1 MKRLLSLVLLLGVG
15 LLAQTPPSKSV
26 QSTLLA
32 LKDSGG
38 SRRVLSDQLTEQMMA
53 LAKGTR
59 PSRAAV
65 ERFSE
70 DLTTALT
77 GKDVTTVRA
86 SVLQRAISDL
96 MSGKGSN
103 FEPASKLRD
112 TLTNCGISPPTVQ
125 GIVGRFIE
133 IGQEVRGPDDLGVLP
148 KDRQK

>member
-32 LKDSGG
+32 LKDSGN
-38 SRRVLSDQLTEQMMA
+38 SRRLLSDQLAEQMMA

-65 ERFSE
+65 ERFSD
-70 DLTTALT
+70 DLTTALS
-77 GKDVTTVRA
+77 GKDVTAIRA

>member
-15 LLAQTPPSKSV
+15 LLAQTPPSKSL
-26 QSTLLA
+26 QNTFLA
-32 LKDSGG
+32 LKDSGA
-38 SRRVLSDQLTEQMMA
+38 SRRVLSDQLAEQMMA

-59 PSRAAV
+59 PSRYAV

-70 DLTTALT
+70 DLTTALL
-77 GKDVTTVRA
+77 GKDVTSVRA
-86 SVLQRAISDL
+86 SVLQRAITDL

-112 TLTNCGISPPTVQ
+112 TLTNCGISAPTVQ
-125 GIVGRFIE
+125 AIVGRFIE

>member
-15 LLAQTPPSKSV
+15 LLAQTPSSKSI
-26 QSTLLA
+26 QTTLLA
-32 LKDSGG
+32 LKDSGA
-38 SRRVLSDQLTEQMMA
+38 SRRVLSDQLAEQMMA

-112 TLTNCGISPPTVQ
+112 TLTKCGISPPTVQ

>member
-1 MKRLLSLVLLLGVG
+1 MKRLPSFVLLLGVG

-32 LKDSGG
+32 LKESGN
-38 SRRVLSDQLTEQMMA
+38 SRRVLSDQLAEQMMA